1 MTSNLFIN
9 KNNSFGGVKMQKI
22 NQALP
27 GSRNE
32 GKICPKKNS
41 TAKKFTLIELLVVIA
56 IIAILAAMLLPAL
69 AAARAAGQKASCI
82 NNLKQ
87 IGIGMSSYANDF
99 ESYLP
104 AGFFETGSNLGLSY
118 DDFLGAGGYDG
129 RKKIPWAQLIK
140 NRLRTSD
147 NEQKYLSRLY
157 ICDAGMQSIGKTPF
171 TGVYG
176 SATDCLLRSYS
187 FNRVT
192 TSNTTYAQ
200 NTFFRLTQFKRASH
214 FILLADRSTIGNLL
228 GSGSTWDICPQRITT
243 NADSYSAYQVHQN
256 KANHLLLDGHVECKG
271 YGGTVSPSM
280 WEIQ

>member
-1 MTSNLFIN
+1 MKRLAQIRKTVSSSYISLIFHTYKVRHN
-9 KNNSFGGVKMQKI
+9 
-22 NQALP
+22 
-27 GSRNE
+27 
-32 GKICPKKNS
+32 
-41 TAKKFTLIELLVVIA
+41 FTLIELLIVIS
-56 IIAILAAMLLPAL
+56 IISILASMLLPAL
-69 AAARAAGQKASCI
+69 AAARGAGQKASCT

-87 IGIGMSSYANDF
+87 LGIGMTSYANDF
-99 ESYLP
+99 ETYLP

-129 RKKIPWAQLIK
+129 RKSVPWAQLIK
-140 NRLRTSD
+140 NRLRTND

-157 ICDAGMQSIGKTPF
+157 ICDAGMNSIGKTPF

-192 TSNTTYAQ
+192 TSNITYAQ
-200 NTFFRLTQFKRASH
+200 NTFFRLTRFKQTSR

-228 GSGSTWDICPQRITT
+228 GSASSWDICPQRITV
-243 NADSYSAYQVHQN
+243 NAAGYSAYQIHQN
-256 KANHLLLDGHVECKG
+256 KANNLMLDGHTECKG
-271 YGGTVSPSM
+271 YGETIAPSM